1 MEPLLNGFLDANL
14 WKLLTMKEIFDSLQL
29 YIFSQFHF
37 PYSFVVPWLY
47 FSVFSIE
54 KVLRYSGSRH
64 KELETQSMILGEGG
78 SPGKIS
84 CVSFYTLSGR
94 GNF

>member
-1 MEPLLNGFLDANL
+1 METVNHEGDFR
-14 WKLLTMKEIFDSLQL
+14 LTPAL
-29 YIFSQFHF
+29 YILVIFF

-64 KELETQSMILGEGG
+64 KELETPSMILGEGG
-78 SPGKIS
+78 SPGNIS